1 MLRGAQKLDALDFRK
16 GEQFFDA
23 NGGLRLGG
31 STGLGEFCHVGDS
44 PARRVARN
52 RWWHQYRRMAR

>member
-1 MLRGAQKLDALDFRK
+1 MRGVQKLDALDLRK

-31 STGLGEFCHVGDS
+31 SAGLGEFGHVGDG
-44 PARRVARN
+44 PARRVTRN
-52 RWWHQYRRMAR
+52 RWWHQCRRMAR